1 MSEDDSNK
9 MTSEEIFLQYCMAK
23 PKKAMEFM
31 EDYILYLLKIENP
44 FESEKYTK
52 LQNFILDFMVGADIF
67 FDIFLKF
74 YSKGKKLNY
83 NKDEFISLF
92 KEEFNEIDSS
102 VIDFSYNFFIAN
114 LNNLQFLRSK
124 KYFEFYKDEI
134 CNFKTNLQLNLGHS
148 SIANEEPDFNVLLK
162 IVKNKGKIE
171 SKNEKNILEINDKEL
186 DALINKLKDIY
197 GQIKS

>member
-44 FESEKYTK
+44 FESEKYSK
-52 LQNFILDFMVGADIF
+52 IQNFILDFMVGADML
-67 FDIFLKF
+67 FDLFLKF
-74 YSKGKKLNY
+74 YSKGKKFKY
-83 NKDEFISLF
+83 NKDAFISLF
-92 KEEFNEIDSS
+92 KEELNEIDSS
-102 VIDFSYNFFIAN
+102 IIDFSYNFFIAN
-114 LNNLQFLRSK
+114 LNNFQFLKSK
-124 KYFEFYKDEI
+124 KSFEFYENEM
-134 CNFKTNLQLNLGHS
+134 CNYKTNLQMNLGHS

-162 IVKNKGKIE
+162 IIKNKGKTE
-171 SKNEKNILEINDKEL
+171 NNILEINDKEL

>member
-1 MSEDDSNK
+1 MSEQDSIK

-44 FESEKYTK
+44 FESEKYSK
-52 LQNFILDFMVGADIF
+52 IQNFILDFMVGADML
-67 FDIFLKF
+67 FDLFLKF
-74 YSKGKKLNY
+74 YSKGKKFKY
-83 NKDEFISLF
+83 NKDAFISLF
-92 KEEFNEIDSS
+92 KEELNEIDSS
-102 VIDFSYNFFIAN
+102 IIDFSYNFFIAN
-114 LNNLQFLRSK
+114 LNNFQFLKSK
-124 KYFEFYKDEI
+124 KSFEFYENEM
-134 CNFKTNLQLNLGHS
+134 CNYKTNLQMNLGHS

-162 IVKNKGKIE
+162 IIKNKGKTE
-171 SKNEKNILEINDKEL
+171 NNILEINDKEL